1 MSHSIPLKT
10 LAKILTTM
18 ACTLPHEYGLF
29 WDDDGTMPWKE
40 FYWALQEDPRLRFVR
55 ESTLKALALLG
66 HPLPF
71 VLDGSRLRLVS
82 MASTM
87 AARPSMEPPDRLF
100 TGIRLRRLAVVRL
113 DGLRAVHRSYVP
125 LWADKDTAER
135 MARRRTAHPLVLE
148 VRAREAH
155 GAGSLFYQA
164 GDGFF
169 LTRSVDVAYVV
180 FPLAALEEAPEKE
193 TPARLRRLAEP
204 GPADDFPSHAGSFH
218 VEPHHLHGLH
228 ANRAAEEAHAKAPSG
243 KKRAAKGGWKK
254 AARAERRKREV

>member
-1 MSHSIPLKT
+1 MSHSIPPKT
-10 LAKILTTM
+10 LAKILTTI

-55 ESTLKALALLG
+55 ESTLKELALLG

-71 VLDGSRLRLVS
+71 SLDGSRLRLVS
-82 MASTM
+82 MASKISE
-87 AARPSMEPPDRLF
+87 RPSVEPPDRLF

-113 DGLRAVHRSYVP
+113 DGLRAVPRSYVP
-125 LWADKDTAER
+125 LWAEKDTAER
-135 MARRRTAHPLVLE
+135 MARRGTVDPLVLE

-155 GAGSLFYQA
+155 GAGSLFYHA

-169 LTRSVDVAYVV
+169 LTRSVDAAYVV
-180 FPLAALEEAPEKE
+180 FPLVSLEQGPQDEP
-193 TPARLRRLAEP
+193 PARLRRRAEP
-204 GPADDFPSHAGSFH
+204 GPTEASRTDAGSFR
-218 VEPHHLHGLH
+218 VEPHHLQGLH
-228 ANRAAEEAHAKAPSG
+228 ANRAAEEPHGKGPSG

-254 AARAERRKREV
+254 AARTERRKREV